1 MSSDAIAENRTSAEF
16 PTTPDPLRP
25 GTAPGFSLAPEVHM
39 PHPDYTL
46 PRDVAAVLARSA
58 VAARYVATWYTTGNP
73 EQARAALRQ
82 ACAAVLSH
90 GAADMEPDERSAV
103 ALVLADLEALPNG

>member
-1 MSSDAIAENRTSAEF
+1 
-16 PTTPDPLRP
+16 
-25 GTAPGFSLAPEVHM
+25 M

-82 ACAAVLSH
+82 ACAAVLSK
-90 GAADMEPDERSAV
+90 GADMEPEERSAV
-103 ALVLADLEALPNG
+103 ALVLADLEALPHD

>member
-1 MSSDAIAENRTSAEF
+1 
-16 PTTPDPLRP
+16 
-25 GTAPGFSLAPEVHM
+25 M
-39 PHPDYTL
+39 PHPNYTL

-58 VAARYVATWYTTGNP
+58 VAARYVATWYATGNP

-90 GAADMEPDERSAV
+90 GTDMEPEERSAV